1 MPAVKDY
8 YDLLGVSRGASEKD
22 IRQAYRKLARKYH
35 PDVNPGDKSA
45 EQRFKEIQEAYDVLN
60 DKEKRQMYDRFG
72 ANWKNAGRGA
82 PSGAGRSSRP
92 QGGYRTTYPGGE
104 GFEYDI
110 DFETPGGRGAGG
122 DIGSIFERLFGRG
135 SGAGTASSRR
145 ASRGQDLEQPV
156 EITLEEAYQG
166 TTRRLQ
172 LDASEPCPQC
182 NGTGV
187 YQSGPCMNCSGTGL
201 IQHAKRLEVKI
212 PAGVDTSSRVRV
224 AGEGGYGTAGGAR
237 GDLYLVVTVRPHAT
251 YERKGDELHVEVPVP
266 LTLAVLGGEV
276 EVPTL
281 KGKISL
287 RIPPETQN
295 GRTFRLAG
303 RGMPRL
309 KDGTFGDMFAR
320 VKVVLPTG
328 LSERERELFEE
339 LRRLRHVA

>member
-8 YDLLGVSRGASEKD
+8 YEQLGVTRGASEKD

-60 DKEKRQMYDRFG
+60 DKEKRQLYDRFG

-82 PSGAGRSSRP
+82 PSGTGRTSRP
-92 QGGYRTTYPGGE
+92 RGTYRTTYPGE
-104 GFEYDI
+104 GFDFDV

-122 DIGSIFERLFGRG
+122 DLGSIFDRLFGRG
-135 SGAGTASSRR
+135 AGTGTRR

-166 TTRRLQ
+166 TARRIQ
-172 LDASEPCPQC
+172 LEASEPCPQC
-182 NGTGV
+182 DGTGV
-187 YQSGPCMNCSGTGL
+187 HQSGPCMNCAGTGA
-201 IQHAKRLEVKI
+201 IQRAKRIEVKI

-224 AGEGGYGTAGGAR
+224 AGEGGYGIAGGAR

-251 YERKGDELHVEVPVP
+251 YERKGDDLNSEVAVP
-266 LTLAVLGGEV
+266 LVVAMLGGEV

-309 KDGTFGDMFAR
+309 KDGTFGDMYAR
-320 VKVVLPTG
+320 ARVVLPTN
-328 LSERERELFEE
+328 LTPRERELFEE
-339 LRRLRHVA
+339 LGRLRPVA